1 MICGISVEIREL
13 RAFAAVAEEGSLSA
27 AARRLHLSQSALSQT
42 IQSLERQLGVQLL
55 LRSRTGVTATEAGAV
70 LLREGRAL
78 IAQYDRVLAA
88 VAAGDGAGPGDLKVG
103 IPLELPAD
111 LLPAVLAELSTAF
124 PLTRV
129 EVSHAS
135 SAAQLAGL
143 EAGRLDLALVREC
156 PADPRYDAVLA
167 VEEALGVV
175 LAAAHA
181 DKLADPAGIRL
192 HRLAGLDW
200 AGFPRSEAPVWYDQV
215 TATLRAHGIVLDR
228 QRPPGGGSL
237 IAEVKFAAVG
247 TGRAF
252 ALAPPDWNQPLPEG
266 VTWRPLTGN
275 PLVRRT
281 WAAWLASS
289 RRRDLAALVAA
300 LDLTMR

>member
-1 MICGISVEIREL
+1 MEIREV

-55 LRSRTGVTATEAGAV
+55 LRSRTGVAPTEAGAI

-78 IAQYDRVLAA
+78 IAQYERTLAA
-88 VAAGDGAGPGDLKVG
+88 VAASDGVSPGNLRVG
-103 IPLELPAD
+103 IPLELPAE
-111 LLPAVLAELSTAF
+111 LLPRALAELAAEF

-135 SAAQLAGL
+135 SAGQLAEL
-143 EAGRLDLALVREC
+143 EAGRLDLALVRES

-175 LAAAHA
+175 LSATHA
-181 DKLADPAGIRL
+181 DELADPAGIRL

-200 AGFPRSEAPVWYDQV
+200 AGFSRSEAPIWYDQV
-215 TATLRAHGIVLDR
+215 TATLRAHGIPLDR
-228 QRPPGGGSL
+228 PPWSGDGAL
-237 IAEVKFAAVG
+237 IAEVKFAAVAAG
-247 TGRAF
+247 QAF
-252 ALAPPDWNQPLPEG
+252 ALAPPDWSQPLPPG
-266 VTWRPLTGN
+266 VTWRPLIGN
-275 PLVRRT
+275 PIVRRT
-281 WAAWLASS
+281 WAAWPASS

-300 LDLTMR
+300 LDLTTRG

>member
-1 MICGISVEIREL
+1 MNVEIREL
-13 RAFAAVAEEGSLSA
+13 RAFDAVAEEGSVSA

-55 LRSRTGVTATEAGAV
+55 LRSRTGVTTTQAGAI

-78 IAQYDRVLAA
+78 IAQYDRMLDA
-88 VAAGDGAGPGDLKVG
+88 VVGRDGANPDLLKVG

-111 LLPAVLAELSTAF
+111 LLPGMLAELRAMF

-135 SAAQLAGL
+135 TSGQLAAL
-143 EAGRLDLALVREC
+143 EAGQLDLGLLREC

-181 DKLADPAGIRL
+181 DKLADPAGIWL

-200 AGFPRSEAPVWYDQV
+200 TGFPRSEAPAWYDQV
-215 TATLRAHGIVLDR
+215 TATLRAHGVALDR
-228 QRPPGGGSL
+228 EQPPGDGPL

-252 ALAPPDWNQPLPEG
+252 ALAPPDWAKPLPEG
-266 VTWRPLTGN
+266 VTWRPLIGD
-275 PLVRRT
+275 PIVRRT
-281 WAAWLASS
+281 WAVWPASS

-300 LDLTMR
+300 LDVTST